1 MKLTITDRFIIP
13 EILPESGDMIEML
26 LVKSIQEKVEL
37 TVRELEE
44 WNVRQEDNLI
54 LWDQKKACDKE
65 IHFENSEL
73 TLLKKQ
79 VEELDKEKKIT
90 SRIID
95 LCVRIK
101 NNP

>member
-1 MKLTITDRFIIP
+1 MKLIITERILIP

-26 LVKSIQEKVEL
+26 LVKSIQGKVEL
-37 TVRELEE
+37 TASEISD
-44 WNVRQEDNLI
+44 WNVRQENDMI
-54 LWDQKKACDKE
+54 LWDKEKACDKE
-65 IHFENSEL
+65 IYFENSEL

-90 SRIID
+90 SRTID